1 MIYYQHVAK
10 MSGMLRI
17 SEIPLKSRAGLG
29 GWAFCRGGVA
39 GSPEFSNS
47 LTAHLSSAVNQL
59 SLEVTELD
67 PKLDGPIE
75 LRTHFSDLCQNKN
88 VGDGAGYQ
96 FYQFVWERDKISLRQ
111 LRLRLSGYNSIRFD
125 TLTLFRQ

>member
-1 MIYYQHVAK
+1 M
-10 MSGMLRI
+10 
-17 SEIPLKSRAGLG
+17 
-29 GWAFCRGGVA
+29 A

-88 VGDGAGYQ
+88 GGDGAGYQ
-96 FYQFVWERDKISLRQ
+96 FYQFVWERDKISLRR

-125 TLTLFRQ
+125 TLTVFRQ

>member
-10 MSGMLRI
+10 MSKNFRNS
-17 SEIPLKSRAGLG
+17 SEIQGRLG
-29 GWAFCRGGVA
+29 WVGILQRGVA

-88 VGDGAGYQ
+88 GGDGAGYQ
-96 FYQFVWERDKISLRQ
+96 FYHFVWERDKISLRR

-125 TLTLFRQ
+125 TLTVFRQ

>member
-1 MIYYQHVAK
+1 M
-10 MSGMLRI
+10 R
-17 SEIPLKSRAGLG
+17 SRADLGIWHSAERERQLAGCLQNSKILGLPV
-29 GWAFCRGGVA
+29 CRLL
-39 GSPEFSNS
+39 
-47 LTAHLSSAVNQL
+47 LTIL

-88 VGDGAGYQ
+88 GGDGAGYQ
-96 FYQFVWERDKISLRQ
+96 LYQFVWERDKISLRR

-125 TLTLFRQ
+125 TLTVFRQ